1 MKLKL
6 YRQDCR
12 DAMAAMP
19 EASVDAIV
27 TDPPYGIDFMGRGW
41 DHGVPG
47 RTFWSAALRVAK
59 PGAFMFAFGGTRLFH
74 RMTCAIEDAGW
85 EIRDVASWMY
95 GSGFPKSLDVSK
107 AIDKAAG
114 VERAASGAAYSVPNA
129 KAVNPHFVAIDR
141 TRVGVEP
148 ETQYQPTA
156 PATPLAQQFDGYGS
170 ALKPAWE
177 PVVVAMKP
185 LDGTF
190 AENAARHGLAGLN
203 IDAGRVGTEKTIT
216 RHTRKAHNTG
226 AGWHPE
232 ATGEKTENAGRWPAN
247 VALDEEAAAEL
258 DSSANKTTSRR
269 GVLTSKPG
277 DVYGSGAG
285 LPSHSGVYGFNDSG
299 GPSRFFYSAKAGKRD
314 REYVDKDG
322 VLQQSDHPTVKPVE
336 LMRWLVRMATP
347 PRSNTV
353 ILDPFTGS
361 GSTGVACALEGVGR
375 FVGCEKVPHFADI
388 AEARI
393 RAAIEGQE

>member
-1 MKLKL
+1 M
-6 YRQDCR
+6 
-12 DAMAAMP
+12 
-19 EASVDAIV
+19 
-27 TDPPYGIDFMGRGW
+27 
-41 DHGVPG
+41 
-47 RTFWSAALRVAK
+47 
-59 PGAFMFAFGGTRLFH
+59 
-74 RMTCAIEDAGW
+74 
-85 EIRDVASWMY
+85 
-95 GSGFPKSLDVSK
+95 
-107 AIDKAAG
+107 
-114 VERAASGAAYSVPNA
+114 
-129 KAVNPHFVAIDR
+129 
-141 TRVGVEP
+141 
-148 ETQYQPTA
+148 
-156 PATPLAQQFDGYGS
+156 
-170 ALKPAWE
+170 
-177 PVVVAMKP
+177 
-185 LDGTF
+185 
-190 AENAARHGLAGLN
+190 
-203 IDAGRVGTEKTIT
+203 
-216 RHTRKAHNTG
+216 
-226 AGWHPE
+226 
-232 ATGEKTENAGRWPAN
+232 
-247 VALDEEAAAEL
+247 
-258 DSSANKTTSRR
+258 
-269 GVLTSKPG
+269 LTSKPG